1 MTKEIERQKSR
12 DGFRILGMIIP
23 SLPSLIF
30 RFGGVFL
37 KFKREAKKGGKIFQ
51 NELISQGLD
60 ATTAAALTDMYLG
73 SSSLTHYVDF
83 LR

>member
-1 MTKEIERQKSR
+1 MTEEIERQKR
-12 DGFRILGMIIP
+12 GEGFRTLGVIIP

-30 RFGGVFL
+30 RFGGVLL

-51 NELISQGLD
+51 KELISQGLD
-60 ATTAAALTDMYLG
+60 ATTAAAFTDMYLE